1 MKNYSQLTQG
11 LRYQIEILKKAGK
24 NQKAIAGLVNVSPST
39 ICRELQRN
47 TGKRGY
53 RPKQAQ
59 RKAETRRKRAVKP
72 LKMTWAVIDLIE
84 AKLGINW
91 SPEQV
96 SGWLKQTQGIAISH
110 ERIYQHIWTDKSD
123 GGTLYQHLRYSG
135 KKRKQYGSKDKR
147 GQIRNRVS
155 IDDRPLIVSEK
166 TRLGDWHCGFPTRR
180 CTSSIPGGREIDT
193 VIGKHHQGALVT
205 IVDWVSKFTLI
216 KKVTSKHAEVVTE
229 ATITLLRP
237 YLDKT
242 LTITADNGKEFAG
255 HEKIKAALA
264 AEVYFAHPYSSW
276 ERGLNESTNGL
287 IRQYFTKG
295 SRFENITD
303 KDVDNVMEKLNHR
316 PQKTL
321 NYRTPHAVFF
331 ADNLLEA
338 A

>member
-1 MKNYSQLTQG
+1 LKDYHQLTQG

-24 NQKAIAGLVNVSPST
+24 NQKDIAGLVNVSPST
-39 ICRELQRN
+39 ICRELKRN

-72 LKMTWAVIDLIE
+72 LKMTLAVIALIE

-91 SPEQV
+91 SPEQI
-96 SGWLKQTQGIAISH
+96 SGWLKQEQGIAISH
-110 ERIYQHIWTDKSD
+110 ERIYQHIWADKLA
-123 GGTLYQHLRYSG
+123 GGTLYQHLRHSG

-147 GQIRNRVS
+147 GQIRNRIS
-155 IDDRPLIVSEK
+155 IDDRPMIVSEK
-166 TRLGDWHCGFPTRR
+166 TRLGDW
-180 CTSSIPGGREIDT
+180 EIDT
-193 VIGKHHQGALVT
+193 VIGKNHQGALVT
-205 IVDWVSKFTLI
+205 IVDRVSKLTLI
-216 KKVTSKHAEVVTE
+216 KKVPSKHAEVVTE

-255 HEKIKAALA
+255 HEKIKAALDA
-264 AEVYFAHPYSSW
+264 DVYFAHPYSSW
-276 ERGLNESTNGL
+276 ERGLNENTNGL

-295 SRFENITD
+295 SSFENITD
-303 KDVDNVMEKLNHR
+303 KDVDEVMEKLNHR
-316 PQKTL
+316 PRKTL
-321 NYRTPHAVFF
+321 NYKTPHAVFF
-331 ADNLLEA
+331 AETLLKA